1 MYAPRNFLNAVTF
14 ATAFPLLGTAV
25 SEATILVDLDPAAA
39 LYDSDSKGVVSDTTG
54 PADLTGHPSGV
65 KALDTLEHPFGFTF
79 NISFIPTAADL
90 NGTRLLIEIG
100 ATSNG
105 SGLYLV
111 NGVLTFIGKQ
121 GASDAALPTGLN
133 DTTLN
138 TIAVQS
144 SAGKLLAGT
153 SYSASV
159 SWNHAGTLELII
171 AEDGVTPLTPLLN
184 SFAISGAPGNWS
196 GNDTLSVKTLSRP
209 DLGGLSGNNA
219 ANVFGPPFDVND
231 TSNLQGTVSR
241 ALFWNANAVTP
252 LKLTAP
258 VVKGFHVTK
267 LPASNKVRLHW
278 NVTEGG
284 LANPTTLVI
293 KDASNE
299 STVFTPSG
307 LTGFTDLPAGVTDFK
322 LTATNSTG
330 QVNVSSTVEADNS
343 FTATVRGDAPAAWF
357 RFNEFAGSTL
367 LADSSESI
375 TPHDGALL
383 GSPVTGTTAF
393 IDGLGAF
400 EGGSAV
406 TSNPILNIG
415 TLAAAD
421 VRKGFSVETVVRRR
435 AGAAGNHVLVSQTDV
450 NGVGRAILG
459 ISENGTIYS
468 QVGVATPTAEG
479 APNVPA
485 ERKEADEK
493 LDTDRWAHLVLVVDA
508 GLTGTSGTAEIR
520 WYLDGVKIGSS
531 LDGVN
536 PDGTTFTKD
545 FILETSSGNW
555 IIGSGKSLS
564 SEFWKGDIDDV
575 AIYPK
580 LLDDPNGDGDVADS
594 TVTGHHSSWYAKT
607 SGIISFKGSSAV
619 VSTGGSVN
627 LTVRAGADVSEVS
640 IDNGVGIVPL
650 VNGIGTVSVSPSTTT
665 TYRAT
670 AIGTGGPYTQDV
682 TVTYQQLT
690 APVILGF
697 EKTTLPSTNQIRL
710 HWRVS
715 AGAFATPT
723 TIVLASNGTEIHNS
737 AALAGFVDVPV
748 ADAANVTLT
757 ATNSIDST
765 AKIASDAAAD
775 TAFSAAVRQDSPVAW
790 FRFNEQSGSGLIVD
804 SAENTAPH
812 NGTPLTTSVS
822 KGASG
827 FVDGAASFDG
837 AQGVIAD
844 RILSLGEVD
853 TGFTIEAIVRA
864 EPVAGGT
871 ANRAIVSQL
880 DLNGTGRLII
890 SVDESGTIRSVLG
903 AGVRKDADTKVPA
916 QEWAHLV
923 IVANAVTN
931 EIRWYVDGQPAGTS
945 KDGKNPDGTDF
956 DPNLLLE
963 ASNGAWTI
971 GVHKTLTGNFWKGQI
986 DEIVVYD
993 TVLDE
998 ATPAEGADPNAPADI
1013 DTSRIVAHRN
1023 AWWSESSGVISTT
1036 VSANTIN
1043 AGGSSEV
1050 SLRLGTDVTA
1060 VSIDHG
1066 VGNVQIID
1074 GKATVTLNPTVT
1086 TTYSITVTGTS
1097 GSVTTTVTITVNA
1110 PASVTPQLVS
1120 WSRDGVNFIL
1130 NISGAPGTTY
1140 YVRGSTDLLTFPV
1153 DHGTV
1158 VTDGSGLG
1166 TATIAVDPGKAKE
1179 FFRVQTTP

>member
-1 MYAPRNFLNAVTF
+1 MHAPRNFFNAVTL
-14 ATAFPLLGTAV
+14 ATALPLLGTAI
-25 SEATILVDLDPAAA
+25 SEAKILVDLDPADS
-39 LYDSDSKGVVSDTTG
+39 LYDSDSKGLVNDTTG
-54 PADLTGHPSGV
+54 PADLSGHPSGV
-65 KALDTLEHPFGFTF
+65 KVLDTAEHPAGFTF
-79 NISFIPTAADL
+79 NISFVPTTADL

-111 NGVLTFIGKQ
+111 NGVLTFISKQ

-144 SAGKLLAGT
+144 SAGKLIANT
-153 SYSASV
+153 AYSASA
-159 SWNHAGTLELII
+159 SWNHLGTLELKIT
-171 AEDGVTPLTPLLN
+171 EDTGSALLN
-184 SFAISGAPGNWS
+184 SFAISGAVGNWS
-196 GNDTLSVKTLSRP
+196 GNDTLSVKTISRVN
-209 DLGGLSGNNA
+209 LGGLSGNNA
-219 ANVFGPPFDVND
+219 ANVFGPPFDVDD
-231 TSNLQGTVSR
+231 TQNFQGTVSR

-252 LKLTAP
+252 LTKTVP

-267 LPASNKVRLHW
+267 LPTSNKVRLHW

-284 LANPTTLVI
+284 LANATSLVI
-293 KDASNE
+293 KDGAND

-307 LTGFTDLPAGVTDFK
+307 LVGFTDLPAGVANFK

-330 QVNVSSTVEADNS
+330 AVSVTSAVEADNS
-343 FTATVRGDAPAAWF
+343 FTTTVRAGAPSAWF
-357 RFNEFAGSTL
+357 RFNEFAGSSL
-367 LADSSESI
+367 LTDSSESA

-383 GSPVTGTTAF
+383 GSPVTGTSSF
-393 IDGLGAF
+393 IDGVGAF

-415 TLAAAD
+415 TLAASD
-421 VRKGFSVETVVRRR
+421 IRKGFSVETVVRRR

-459 ISENGTIYS
+459 IGENGTIYS
-468 QVGVATPTAEG
+468 QVGVAVPTAEG
-479 APNVPA
+479 APNVAA

-508 GLTGTSGTAEIR
+508 GLTGTPGTAEIR

-531 LDGVN
+531 LDGAN
-536 PDGTTFTKD
+536 PDGSTFTKD
-545 FILETSSGNW
+545 FILETSNGNW
-555 IIGSGKSLS
+555 VIGSGKSLS

-580 LLDDPNGDGDVADS
+580 LLDDPNGDGNVADS
-594 TVTGHHSSWYAKT
+594 TVSGHHSAWYAKT
-607 SGIISFKGSSAV
+607 AGIISFKGSSATV
-619 VSTGGSVN
+619 TTGGTVN
-627 LTVRAGADVSEVS
+627 LTVRAGADVSQVS

-650 VNGIGTVSVSPSTTT
+650 VNGIGTVSVSPSATT

-670 AIGTGGPYTQDV
+670 AVGTGGPYTQDV

-697 EKTTLPSTNQIRL
+697 EKTTLPATGKVRL

-715 AGAFATPT
+715 SGAFTTPT
-723 TIVLASNGTEIHNS
+723 TIVLDSNGTEIPNS
-737 AALAGFVDVPV
+737 GALTGFVDVASP
-748 ADAANVTLT
+748 DAANVTLK
-757 ATNSIDST
+757 ATNLIGQVTKSVGT
-765 AKIASDAAAD
+765 AATD
-775 TAFSAAVRQDSPVAW
+775 TAFSAQVRADNPVAW

-812 NGTPLTTSVS
+812 NGAPLTTPVS
-822 KGASG
+822 NGATG

-837 AQGVIAD
+837 AQGVLAD
-844 RILSLGEVD
+844 RILSLGNVD
-853 TGFTIEAIVRA
+853 TGFTIEAIVKA

-871 ANRAIVSQL
+871 ANRAIVSQQ

-903 AGVRKDADTKVPA
+903 GGVRKDADTKVPA
-916 QEWAHLV
+916 QEWSHLV
-923 IVANAVTN
+923 IVANAITN

-945 KDGKNPDGTDF
+945 KDGLNPDGTTF

-963 ASNGAWTI
+963 ASDGAWTI

-986 DEIVVYD
+986 DEIAVYD

-998 ATPAEGADPNAPADI
+998 VPGADPDGPAVI
-1013 DTSRIVAHRN
+1013 DTTRVVAHRN
-1023 AWWSESSGVISTT
+1023 AWWSESTGIVSTT
-1036 VSANTIN
+1036 VSASTIN
-1043 AGGSSEV
+1043 AGQSSEV
-1050 SLRLGTDVTA
+1050 SLKLGADVTS
-1060 VSIDHG
+1060 VSVDHG
-1066 VGNVQIID
+1066 VGNVQIVD
-1074 GKATVTLNPTVT
+1074 GKATFTLNPTVT
-1086 TTYSITVTGTS
+1086 TTYNITVTGTS
-1097 GSVTTTVTITVNA
+1097 GTIITTVTITVNGSATVA
-1110 PASVTPQLVS
+1110 PKLVS
-1120 WSRDGVNFIL
+1120 WSRTGANFTL
-1130 NISGAPGTTY
+1130 NISGAPNTTY
-1140 YVRGSTDLLTFPV
+1140 YVRGSTDLLTFPE

-1158 VTDGSGLG
+1158 ATDGAGLG
-1166 TATIAVDPGKAKE
+1166 TATITVDPGKARE

>member
-1 MYAPRNFLNAVTF
+1 MHAPRNFFNVLTL
-14 ATAFPLLGTAV
+14 ATALPFLGTAD
-25 SEATILVDLDPAAA
+25 SEAEILVNLTPADLSL
-39 LYDSDSKGVVSDTTG
+39 LYDSNVVGVVNDGGSG
-54 PADLTGHPSGV
+54 PADVAGHLSKIPV
-65 KALDTLEHPFGFTF
+65 LDTAEHVKGFTF
-79 NISFIPTAADL
+79 NIEFVPTAADL
-90 NGTRLLIEIG
+90 NGTRLLIEVG

-105 SGLYLV
+105 SGLYLI
-111 NGVLTFIGKQ
+111 NGVPSFVGKQ

-144 SAGKLLAGT
+144 SSGKLLANT
-153 SYSASV
+153 AYSVSV
-159 SWNHAGTLELII
+159 SWNHAGTLELKV
-171 AEDGVTPLTPLLN
+171 AEEGGSALLN
-184 SFAISGAPGNWS
+184 SFAISGTPGNWS
-196 GNDTLSVKTLSRP
+196 GNDTLSVKTLGRAN
-209 DLGGLSGNNA
+209 LGGLSGNNA
-219 ANVFGPPFDVND
+219 SSAFGPPFDVDD
-231 TSNLQGTVSR
+231 TQNLQGTVTR
-241 ALFWNANAVTP
+241 ALFWNAYDVTP

-267 LPASNKVRLHW
+267 LPSSNKVRLHW
-278 NVTEGG
+278 NVSEGG
-284 LANPTTLVI
+284 LANPTTLVV
-293 KDASNE
+293 KNAADE
-299 STVFTPSG
+299 STVYTPSG
-307 LTGFTDLPAGVTDFK
+307 LIGFADIPAGVDGFK
-322 LTATNSTG
+322 LVAANNTG
-330 QVNVSSTVEADNS
+330 SVSVTSAVEADNS
-343 FTATVRGDAPAAWF
+343 FTATVRGDSPTAWF

-367 LADSSESI
+367 LTDSSESAA
-375 TPHDGALL
+375 PHDGSLL
-383 GSPVTGTTAF
+383 GSPVTGGTSF
-393 IDGLGAF
+393 IDGTGAF

-415 TLAAAD
+415 TLAAPD
-421 VRKGFSVETVVRRR
+421 LRKGFSVETVVRRR
-435 AGAAGNHVLVSQTDV
+435 TGASGNHVLVSQTDV

-508 GLTGTSGTAEIR
+508 GLTGTPGTAEIR

-536 PDGTTFTKD
+536 PDGSSFTKD
-545 FILETSSGNW
+545 FILETSNGNW
-555 IIGSGKSLS
+555 VIGSGKSLS

-594 TVTGHHSSWYAKT
+594 TVAGHHSSWYAKT
-607 SGIISFKGSSAV
+607 SGIISFKGSSPTV
-619 VSTGGSVN
+619 TTGGEVV
-627 LTVRAGADVSEVS
+627 LTVRAGADVNQLS
-640 IDNGVGIVPL
+640 IDGVNVELHDGVG
-650 VNGIGTVSVSPSTTT
+650 TYSVFPTATK

-670 AIGTGGPYTQDV
+670 ATGTGGTYTQDF

-697 EKTTLPSTNQIRL
+697 EKTTLPGTGQVRL

-715 AGAFATPT
+715 PGAFPTPT
-723 TIVLASNGTEIHNS
+723 TITLDSNGTEIPNS
-737 AALAGFVDVPV
+737 GALTGFVDVST
-748 ADAANVTLT
+748 AEGANVTLK
-757 ATNSIDST
+757 AENSIDEVTRT
-765 AKIASDAAAD
+765 AGAAAEE
-775 TAFSAAVRQDSPVAW
+775 TAFSGQVRLDNPVAW
-790 FRFNEQSGSGLIVD
+790 FRFNEQSGSNLIVD
-804 SAENTAPH
+804 SAENAAPH

-822 KGASG
+822 SGATG
-827 FVDGAASFDG
+827 FVDGAATFDG

-864 EPVAGGT
+864 EPVAGGS
-871 ANRAIVSQL
+871 ANRAIVAQQ

-916 QEWAHLV
+916 REWAHLV
-923 IVANAVTN
+923 IVANAITN
-931 EIRWYVDGQPAGTS
+931 EIRWYVDGEYAGTS
-945 KDGKNPDGTDF
+945 KDGKNPDGSEF

-986 DEIVVYD
+986 DEIAVYD

-998 ATPAEGADPNAPADI
+998 VPNVDPDAPVTI

-1023 AWWSESSGVISTT
+1023 AWWSESTGIISTT
-1036 VSANTIN
+1036 VSASTIN
-1043 AGGSSEV
+1043 SGESSEI
-1050 SLRLGTDVTA
+1050 SLRLGADATS
-1060 VSIDHG
+1060 VSVDPS
-1066 VGNVQIID
+1066 VGNVLIVD
-1074 GKATVTLNPTVT
+1074 GKATFTVNPTVT
-1086 TTYSITVTGTS
+1086 TTYNITVTGTG
-1097 GSVTTTVTITVNA
+1097 GSVTTSVTITVNA
-1110 PASVTPQLVS
+1110 PASATPQLVS
-1120 WSRDGVNFIL
+1120 WSRNGGDIIL
-1130 NISGAPGTTY
+1130 NFSGAANTTY

-1153 DHGTV
+1153 NHGTV
-1158 VTDGSGLG
+1158 VTDGAGLG
-1166 TATIAVDPGKAKE
+1166 TATVTIDPGKPKE